1 MGDGNLASFIE
12 DVCGEGHL
20 RVETDLGG
28 GFVYAA
34 RKRSVDKRRR
44 TSDLLRTSSS
54 KCFEMRAMLTRRTFS
69 YLVLAKGQLGE
80 SS

>member
-28 GFVYAA
+28 
-34 RKRSVDKRRR
+34 VDKRRR
-44 TSDLLRTSSS
+44 TFDLLRTSSS
-54 KCFEMRAMLTRRTFS
+54 KCFEMLAMLTRRTFS
-69 YLVLAKGQLGE
+69 
-80 SS
+80 